1 MRRRRPSTDKGF
13 DLSDV
18 EAALRRVRPR
28 ARRPLFPSPA
38 STHNSRT
45 WACARASNGAQV
57 CGSDWGLS
65 RSWLFRRALLHPPSL
80 YGFFFCPRPCTRV
93 KGAQTVTCDPRH
105 QFRRRTLVSRA
116 RIRCRVIARLPVLA
130 APTLVPTTA
139 HSFSFLFAARTAAAA
154 VASAHAADRA
164 LSENMRQLSAARGT
178 VGPRAVPRKPAR
190 VQTRWFHR

>member
-1 MRRRRPSTDKGF
+1 M
-13 DLSDV
+13 
-18 EAALRRVRPR
+18 R
-28 ARRPLFPSPA
+28 ARQTGPKFAAATGGYRARGCSGA
-38 STHNSRT
+38 RS
-45 WACARASNGAQV
+45 CA
-57 CGSDWGLS
+57 L
-65 RSWLFRRALLHPPSL
+65 PPSMV
-80 YGFFFCPRPCTRV
+80 FFSARV

-190 VQTRWFHR
+190 VQTR